1 MKKPVILCI
10 DDENIVLNALTE
22 QLQQRL
28 DNFYDVETAESG
40 EEALE
45 LISEFIKEGVEVPVA
60 IVDYLMPGMKGDEV
74 MRKIHIKSPATLTI
88 LLSGHVGNEEIGR
101 TINRGNLHKYL
112 AKPWDK
118 EQLFLVINEAIEVF
132 AHDKLIQ
139 EHQKEIEILN
149 ASLEKKVVE
158 RTNELQ
164 RKNKQLQY
172 EIAERQI
179 IEEELR
185 QAKESAEMANRTKSD
200 FLANMSHEIRTPMN
214 AIIGFSQLALKTD
227 LTLKQQDFLT
237 KISASSQALMDI
249 INNILDFSK
258 IEAGK
263 LNMESMPFSLDEV
276 LKKVSNLLSIKS
288 EEKGLDLYLNVEA
301 DVPPLLVGD
310 PLRLGQILINLTSN
324 AVKFTQEGRIVINI
338 KQVALENE
346 QVTLHFFVQDTGIGI
361 AKEIIPYLFD
371 AFTQADT
378 SITRKFGGTGLG
390 LAICKQLTKMMGGEI
405 WVNTKLGQGSTFNFT
420 ANFGFLKVQE
430 ENFPSQ
436 HKEIVQKN
444 LKGARILLVEDNLIN
459 QKVAREMMKNEGLL
473 VEIANHG
480 KEAVLMV
487 EKADFDAVLM
497 DIQMPKMDGYEATQL
512 IREGYKNLPIIAMTA
527 CVMNGD
533 KEKCLAAGMSDY
545 ISKPIEIDKLFN
557 ILGKWI
563 QPKKCEVSNSH
574 YDSKDIR
581 DFTTSLPDELPG
593 IDIAAGLKRL
603 RGNRSLYHKLLCDF
617 YKDYQN
623 MVTELNDALQ
633 NGQHET
639 ALRLVHSL
647 KGATGNLSINNL
659 FGASKAIEMTLRTG
673 NEIAPELLNFFENV
687 ATDTMKTLAHLKVE
701 QEELTDEEIDITVL
715 MPLLQALEKLLED
728 GNFLAAD
735 LLPKIKCHLNK
746 DLQVLYRQ
754 LEEQI
759 DCFEFVKAQKVLA
772 EIYNTLNE
780 N

>member
-28 DNFYDVETAESG
+28 EHFYDVETAESG

-139 EHQKEIEILN
+139 EHQKEIETLN

-164 RKNKQLQY
+164 KKNKQLQY

-276 LKKVSNLLSIKS
+276 LKKVSNLLGIKS

-346 QVTLHFFVQDTGIGI
+346 QVTLHFSVQDTGIGI

-436 HKEIVQKN
+436 HKKIVQKN
-444 LKGARILLVEDNLIN
+444 LKGARVLLVEDNLIN

-512 IREGYKNLPIIAMTA
+512 IREGYKKLPIIAMTA

-533 KEKCLAAGMSDY
+533 KEKCIAAGMSDY

-574 YDSKDIR
+574 SDSKDIR

-673 NEIAPELLNFFENV
+673 NETAPELLNFFENV

-746 DLQVLYRQ
+746 DLQVLYRL

>member
-1 MKKPVILCI
+1 MNKPVILCI

-28 DNFYDVETAESG
+28 DDFYDIETAESG

-45 LISEFIKEGVEVPVA
+45 VINELMEEGLEIPVA
-60 IVDYLMPGMKGDEV
+60 IVDYLMPGMKGDEL
-74 MRKIHIKSPATLTI
+74 MMQIHIKSPATLTI
-88 LLSGHVGNEEIGR
+88 LLSGHVGNEEIER

-118 EQLFLVINEAIEVF
+118 EQLFIVINEAIEYF

-139 EHQKEIEILN
+139 EHQKEIETLN

-158 RTNELQ
+158 RINELQ

-172 EIAERQI
+172 EIAERQL

-185 QAKESAEMANRTKSD
+185 QAKKSAEMANRTKSE

-227 LTLKQQDFLT
+227 LTLTQQDYLT
-237 KISASSQALMDI
+237 KITASSKTLLRI
-249 INNILDFSK
+249 INDILDFSK

-263 LNMESMPFSLDEV
+263 LNIDSIPFPLNEV
-276 LKKVSNLLSIKS
+276 LKQVYNLLGIKS
-288 EEKGLDLYLNVEA
+288 EEKGLDLSLKVEE

-324 AVKFTQEGRIVINI
+324 AVKFTQEGSIVINV
-338 KQVALENE
+338 KSVALENE
-346 QVTLHFFVQDTGIGI
+346 QVTLHFSIQDTGIGI
-361 AKEIIPYLFD
+361 AQDIIPYLFD
-371 AFTQADT
+371 AFTQADS

-405 WVNTKLGQGSTFNFT
+405 WVNTKPGEGSTFNFT
-420 ANFGFLKVQE
+420 ANFGFLKMQE
-430 ENFPSQ
+430 ESSQ
-436 HKEIVQKN
+436 SQQKEIAQKN

-459 QKVAREMMKNEGLL
+459 QKLVKEIMRSEGLV

-480 KEAVLMV
+480 KEAIFMID
-487 EKADFDAVLM
+487 KADFDAVLM
-497 DIQMPKMDGYEATQL
+497 DIQMPKMDGYETTQF
-512 IREGYKNLPIIAMTA
+512 IRERHKKLPIIAMTA
-527 CVMNGD
+527 CTMSGD
-533 KEKCLAAGMSDY
+533 KEKSIAAGMNDY
-545 ISKPIEIDKLFN
+545 ISKPIDIDELFN
-557 ILGKWI
+557 TLEKWI
-563 QPKKCEVSNSH
+563 QPKECELSSIPPE
-574 YDSKDIR
+574 SKDIKH
-581 DFTTSLPDELPG
+581 FTSLPDELPG

-623 MVTELNDALQ
+623 SITEINDALQ
-633 NGQHET
+633 NCKYET
-639 ALRLVHSL
+639 ALRLAHSI

-673 NEIAPELLNFFENV
+673 NEIAPELLRFFETV
-687 ATDTMKTLAHLKVE
+687 ATDTMKTLAHLKIE

-715 MPLLQALEKLLED
+715 MPLLQELEKLLED

-735 LLPKIKCHLNK
+735 LLPNIKNHLNK

-759 DCFEFVKAQKVLA
+759 DGFEFAKAQKVLA
-772 EIYNTLNE
+772 EIYDTF
-780 N
+780 